1 MNIHKRFVVQLFLQL
16 MLIFFLSGALL
27 FFLFGIIGYFLSD
40 SEAENDLSLAEDYF
54 ISQNITVEDGKAD
67 ISDRLKKL
75 VGEQHGRL
83 LVVSADGKLLGG
95 YPELDENPSTFN
107 EGELAGLLLENDPTL
122 DYSYWRLDETKPD
135 APLVFFREENG
146 ESLLLD
152 SVKQHV
158 NWKKGKLDFQK
169 GVISELQ
176 NTNAWVQLVDSSG
189 KVIDSYNAGNKPKT
203 YSHQEILSMTQSK
216 EVSVSSYYDEGT
228 QQTILMGMPLKDMAA
243 TLEEK
248 IDSKVGNSIIL
259 VSVLLILLLLLI
271 TFWYARKFGKP
282 LMTMMQWIEKLGNG
296 VYEQPVNHVELP
308 LLFKKNG
315 KIKRKYKLYQELITN
330 LSQLTDTLKDNED
343 QRKKIKVTREE
354 WISGISHDLKTPLS
368 SIAGYSKMLESK
380 EYDWSQEEVREFA
393 EIIGSKSA
401 YMKDLLDDLT
411 LTYRIKNGALPIVR
425 EKMNIT
431 ELIRRII
438 IGYMNNPDYREMNI
452 DFQAEDETITA
463 SVDPNWFQRIIDNIV
478 ENALKYNPAGT
489 TVTVSLAVIEH
500 HLCQIT
506 ITDDGS
512 GMDPKTVNSLF
523 QRYYRGTNTSDSGN
537 GTGLGMAI
545 TKQLIQLHQ
554 GSINVK
560 STPGKGTSIRILMP
574 V

>member
-54 ISQNITVEDGKAD
+54 ISQNITVEDGKAG
-67 ISDRLKKL
+67 ISNRLKKL

-95 YPELDENPSTFN
+95 YPELDENPSTLN

-122 DYSYWRLDETKPD
+122 DYSYWRLDETEPD

-158 NWKKGKLDFQK
+158 NWKKGKLDFRK

-176 NTNAWVQLVDSSG
+176 TTNAWVQLVDSSG

-203 YSHQEILSMTQSK
+203 YSHQKILSMTQSK
-216 EVSVSSYYDEGT
+216 EVSVSSYYHEGT
-228 QQTILMGMPLKDMAA
+228 QQTILMGMPLKNMAA

-296 VYEQPVNHVELP
+296 VYEQPVNHVEQP
-308 LLFKKNG
+308 LLFKQNG

-330 LSQLTDTLKDNED
+330 LSQLTDTLKDNQD

-431 ELIRRII
+431 ELIRRTI

-452 DFQAEDETITA
+452 DFQAEDETVTA
-463 SVDPNWFQRIIDNIV
+463 SVDPKWFQRIIDNIV

-489 TVTVSLAVIEH
+489 TVTVSLAVIEQ

-506 ITDDGS
+506 ISDDGV
-512 GMDPKTVNSLF
+512 GMDQKTVNSLF
-523 QRYYRGTNTSDSGN
+523 QRYYRGTNTSDTGS

-560 STPGKGTSIRILMP
+560 STPGEGTSIRILMP